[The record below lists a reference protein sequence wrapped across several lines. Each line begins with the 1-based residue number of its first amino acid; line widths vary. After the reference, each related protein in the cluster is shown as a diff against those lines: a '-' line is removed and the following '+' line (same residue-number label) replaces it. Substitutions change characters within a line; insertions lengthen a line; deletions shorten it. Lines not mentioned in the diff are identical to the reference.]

1 MPGQYQA
8 NDPPPLQY
16 DEPGNI
22 LAPPAGTSKI
32 PFPPGTAQTIM
43 QWINRL
49 SDVMADLHKGATAG
63 LNVSALQMR
72 AQAAF
77 STLQKIYQVYYGQIP
92 PNNG

>member
-1 MPGQYQA
+1 
-8 NDPPPLQY
+8 
-16 DEPGNI
+16 
-22 LAPPAGTSKI
+22 
-32 PFPPGTAQTIM
+32 
-43 QWINRL
+43 
-49 SDVMADLHKGATAG
+49 MADLHKGATAG